1 MPVHK
6 FDDEIAQFW
15 ISEYTVNSAVKAYH
29 RMGLINTTFEIDAKY
44 ILTMFP
50 YFDDVYGDDIQT
62 VKV

>member
-15 ISEYTVNSAVKAYH
+15 VSEYTCNSAINAWH
-29 RMGLINTTFEIDAKY
+29 RKGLINTIVELPAKY
-44 ILTMFP
+44 IMTIFP
-50 YFDDVYGDDIQT
+50 YFDDVYGEDIET